1 VFSTQKIVLNQTWK
15 GMLMEVKRSSRTKTA
30 VSVIVPFVLLAVM
43 IGYVFGPGSELISF
57 GVVIPEISIE
67 KVEFVD
73 SEIIA
78 TVRNTGPIAVDI
90 VMADINDSILPAAI
104 EPDKHLER
112 FESAIVRIPF
122 EWNEGEP
129 YAVGLTID
137 DGTRFEKQVDVAA
150 PSIQPTVEMITYF
163 AIIGT
168 YVGIIPVMI
177 GLLWFPFIS
186 KLSRSKY
193 KFFLALT
200 VGLLLFLGI
209 STAEEAI
216 EISAKNLSDVFNGV
230 LLVATVAI
238 TSFLALNYVGEKLK
252 KRAGASKL
260 AGPVAIALMI
270 AIGIGL
276 HNFGEGLAI
285 GAAIV
290 LGEAALGAFLIVG
303 FALHNTTEGFAI
315 AAPMARTKLMI
326 GRLAAMG
333 MIAGVPAIFGA
344 WVGGFVYSPFAAV
357 IFLAIG
363 AGAIFQVIV
372 LIMKWIQNEEGKLSN
387 SSVLAG
393 IAVGMIIMYIT
404 SILV

>member
-1 VFSTQKIVLNQTWK
+1 L
-15 GMLMEVKRSSRTKTA
+15 EVKRSSKTKTA
-30 VSVIVPFVLLAVM
+30 VSAIIPFVLLAVM

-90 VMADINDSILPAAI
+90 VMADIDDMILPAAI

-122 EWNEGEP
+122 EWNEGQP
-129 YAVGLTID
+129 YAIGLTID

-150 PSIQPTVEMITYF
+150 PSIQPTIEMISYF
-163 AIIGT
+163 AVIGT

-193 KFFLALT
+193 KFFLAL
-200 VGLLLFLGI
+200 FLGI
-209 STAEEAI
+209 SSAEEAI
-216 EISAKNLSDVFNGV
+216 ETSAENLSDVFNGV

-238 TSFLALNYVGEKLK
+238 VSFLALNYLGEKLK

-326 GRLAAMG
+326 GRLAALG
-333 MIAGVPAIFGA
+333 MIAGVPAIFGT
-344 WVGGFVYSPFAAV
+344 WVGGFVYSPLTAV

-363 AGAIFQVIV
+363 TGAIFQVIV
-372 LIMKWIQNEEGKLSN
+372 LIMRWIQNEEGKLSN

-393 IAVGMIIMYIT
+393 IAVGMIIMYVT